1 MILRWG
7 PLSDVGSLRRAASRP
22 SGDAAASGRPQA
34 EAADAMWAPP
44 VNTYEDNEGYTLF
57 CDLPGI
63 AQDEVKL
70 NLNAETLSVSG
81 TRKLDH
87 ETRREIYTGIE
98 CAFGT
103 FARSFTLPAIVDT
116 DKIQATMKNGVLK
129 IHLPKREESKPRQI
143 EIKIR

>member
-1 MILRWG
+1 
-7 PLSDVGSLRRAASRP
+7 
-22 SGDAAASGRPQA
+22 
-34 EAADAMWAPP
+34 MWAPP

-63 AQDEVKL
+63 SQEEVKL
-70 NLNAETLSVSG
+70 SLDAETLSISG
-81 TRKLDH
+81 ARKLDH
-87 ETRREIYTGIE
+87 ESRREVYTGIE

-103 FARSFTLPAIVDT
+103 FARSFTLPGIVDV

-143 EIKIR
+143 EIKVR

>member
-7 PLSDVGSLRRAASRP
+7 PLSDIHALHRGANPASR
-22 SGDAAASGRPQA
+22 DATSGRPQT
-34 EAADAMWAPP
+34 EAANAMWAPP

-63 AQDEVKL
+63 AQEEVKL
-70 NLNAETLSVSG
+70 SLDEEILSISG

-87 ETRREIYTGIE
+87 DNRREIYTGIE

-103 FARSFTLPAIVDT
+103 FARSFTLPAIVDAE
-116 DKIQATMKNGVLK
+116 KIQATMKNGVLK
-129 IHLPKREESKPRQI
+129 IHLPKREESKPKQI